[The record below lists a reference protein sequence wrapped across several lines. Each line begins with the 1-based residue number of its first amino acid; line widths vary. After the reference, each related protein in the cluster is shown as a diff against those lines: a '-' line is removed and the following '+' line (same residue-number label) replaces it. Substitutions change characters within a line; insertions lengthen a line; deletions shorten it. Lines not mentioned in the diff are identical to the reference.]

1 MYPLKRL
8 LVGIDQSPTDD
19 ILIQF
24 CARIAN
30 MVSADKIYLIHA
42 ARDLELPDAIL
53 KKYPDLIA
61 PVDENISRETNHLI
75 NKYFDDS
82 LKSRTEILIV
92 EGNPSKTILKEIT
105 IKEIDMLVMGKKSQ
119 PGSTGYLARK
129 MALLATCSVA
139 IIADN
144 IDFSNK
150 KPLFKNVLVPVDFSD
165 YSLPALELAK
175 QLHEHKGVSNI
186 ECQYVFSVPAVYKLG
201 SSSYNEI
208 LRMIVD
214 NSKNQMKELLHQAN
228 IKELNVN
235 QLFSLDKSQNIPL
248 KIHETINKNG
258 VDLVIMGSKGRTAA
272 ASLLLGSNTEKV
284 IDYCDNSIIVIK
296 DKRHN
301 LDVIDVLLNS

>member
-186 ECQYVFSVPAVYKLG
+186 ESVRVG
-201 SSSYNEI
+201 
-208 LRMIVD
+208 
-214 NSKNQMKELLHQAN
+214 
-228 IKELNVN
+228 
-235 QLFSLDKSQNIPL
+235 
-248 KIHETINKNG
+248 
-258 VDLVIMGSKGRTAA
+258 
-272 ASLLLGSNTEKV
+272 
-284 IDYCDNSIIVIK
+284 
-296 DKRHN
+296 
-301 LDVIDVLLNS
+301 